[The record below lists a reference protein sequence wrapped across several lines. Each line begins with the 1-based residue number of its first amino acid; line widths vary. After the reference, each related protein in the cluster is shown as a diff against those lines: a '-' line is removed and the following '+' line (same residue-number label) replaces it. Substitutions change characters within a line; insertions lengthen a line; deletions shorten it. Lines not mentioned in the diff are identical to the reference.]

1 MSQDKSVHPLDLDD
15 DDDYEVVAVRKQPP
29 TNKQSALKIL
39 GIIGAICLVLTV
51 GGAILI
57 NSSADA
63 QTEKLGELLR
73 QVGGIGMLLC
83 CLALLAVIR
92 SEKLLGFLSN
102 KASLQSK
109 LKSPWLSLL
118 IRSLGAFVSIAI
130 LLSILHLTLGTQRVA
145 SCVVFTEPIFLAI
158 LLALIGT
165 TQREYRAY
173 WIGFATAII
182 LGFYG
187 YNINIYL
194 MDYFGNNP
202 YGPYGPYGNNPY
214 GGPNIY
220 GGAPG
225 AYPGGAIPLGAQV
238 LYPGSARTSYIIEYR
253 ILLSQLATIGWAM
266 VTGLICSGVVAWSM
280 PTRQTPAGPIA
291 GPIAGSPS
299 KVDPLQP
306 DPDRAK

>member
-73 QVGGIGMLLC
+73 QVGGLGMLLC

-187 YNINIYL
+187 YNINVYL
-194 MDYFGNNP
+194 MAYFGSNS
-202 YGPYGPYGNNPY
+202 YGPYGNNPY
-214 GGPNIY
+214 GGLYIY
-220 GGAPG
+220 SGAPG

-238 LYPGSARTSYIIEYR
+238 LYPGSASTSYIIEYR

-291 GPIAGSPS
+291 GSPS

>member
-39 GIIGAICLVLTV
+39 GIISAICLVLTV

-73 QVGGIGMLLC
+73 QVGGLGMLLC

-92 SEKLLGFLSN
+92 SEKLVGFLSN
-102 KASLQSK
+102 KAWLQSK
-109 LKSPWLSLL
+109 LKTPWLSLL

-130 LLSILHLTLGTQRVA
+130 LLSILHLTLGTQKVA

-194 MDYFGNNP
+194 MAYFGNN
-202 YGPYGPYGNNPY
+202 PYGPYGNNPY

-220 GGAPG
+220 AGSPG
-225 AYPGGAIPLGAQV
+225 AYPIGAIPSGAQV
-238 LYPGSARTSYIIEYR
+238 LYPGSARTSYIFEYR

-291 GPIAGSPS
+291 GSPS
-299 KVDPLQP
+299 KVDPLRP